1 MIGIGGKA
9 GTKLTEFVERMDD
22 WREKLRRAGYLETEA
37 EPGEE
42 DSFSIQ
48 ALIESVRD
56 DTGYGMEIRAEGTI
70 EAETRFQNIEEIISK
85 AADYQAQ
92 SDAPKL
98 GEFLED
104 VSLVADIDR
113 KDEGQDLL
121 TLMTLHGAKGLEFP
135 KVYLVGMNDGLFPGF
150 ASIGNPEDLEEE
162 RRLCYV
168 GITRAQEEL
177 VMTSARSRMLN
188 GAYERMKP
196 SKFIDE
202 IPDELCDK
210 KLLKSYDD
218 MFQDDDYGD
227 SDIFG
232 GGARRFGAKG
242 GRSGGSGSGSS
253 YGSRGGSSSSYGG
266 GSGSGVGRSGAYGSG
281 SGSSFGAGAGSFGA
295 NSYGLQ
301 GMGSVGYLAKSGAG
315 AARKKGAGIPKSLVQ
330 TGIQK
335 LETLDYAVGD
345 RVKHIKFGEGTVE
358 AIEDGKKD
366 YTVTVNFDT
375 AGQKKML
382 ASFAKL
388 KKL

>member
-1 MIGIGGKA
+1 M
-9 GTKLTEFVERMDD
+9 
-22 WREKLRRAGYLETEA
+22 
-37 EPGEE
+37 
-42 DSFSIQ
+42 
-48 ALIESVRD
+48 
-56 DTGYGMEIRAEGTI
+56 
-70 EAETRFQNIEEIISK
+70 
-85 AADYQAQ
+85 
-92 SDAPKL
+92 
-98 GEFLED
+98 
-104 VSLVADIDR
+104 ADIDR
-113 KDEGQDLL
+113 KDDGQDLL

-177 VMTSARSRMLN
+177 VMTAARTRMLN

-210 KLLKSYDD
+210 KLLMSYDD
-218 MFQDDDYGD
+218 MFRDDDYGD

-242 GRSGGSGSGSS
+242 GRSGGYGSGSGSYGAGSSYGGRSGGYGSGSGSS
-253 YGSRGGSSSSYGG
+253 YGAGSSGT
-266 GSGSGVGRSGAYGSG
+266 
-281 SGSSFGAGAGSFGA
+281 AGSFGA

-301 GMGSVGYLAKSGAG
+301 GMGSAGYLAKSGTG
-315 AARKKGAGIPKSLVQ
+315 AARKKGAGIPKSLIQ

-358 AIEDGKKD
+358 AIEDGKRD
-366 YTVTVNFDT
+366 YMVTVIFDN

-388 KKL
+388 QKL

>member
-1 MIGIGGKA
+1 M
-9 GTKLTEFVERMDD
+9 
-22 WREKLRRAGYLETEA
+22 
-37 EPGEE
+37 
-42 DSFSIQ
+42 
-48 ALIESVRD
+48 
-56 DTGYGMEIRAEGTI
+56 
-70 EAETRFQNIEEIISK
+70 
-85 AADYQAQ
+85 
-92 SDAPKL
+92 
-98 GEFLED
+98 
-104 VSLVADIDR
+104 ADIDR
-113 KDEGQDLL
+113 KDDGQDLL

-242 GRSGGSGSGSS
+242 GRAGG
-253 YGSRGGSSSSYGG
+253 Y
-266 GSGSGVGRSGAYGSG
+266 
-281 SGSSFGAGAGSFGA
+281 GA

-301 GMGSVGYLAKSGAG
+301 GMGSAGYLAKSGAG
-315 AARKKGAGIPKSLVQ
+315 AARKKGAGIPKSLIQ

-366 YTVTVNFDT
+366 YTVTVTFDT

-388 KKL
+388 QKL

>member
-1 MIGIGGKA
+1 
-9 GTKLTEFVERMDD
+9 
-22 WREKLRRAGYLETEA
+22 
-37 EPGEE
+37 
-42 DSFSIQ
+42 
-48 ALIESVRD
+48 
-56 DTGYGMEIRAEGTI
+56 MEIRAEGTI

-242 GRSGGSGSGSS
+242 GRSGGYGSGSS

-266 GSGSGVGRSGAYGSG
+266 GSGSGSYVGRSGAYGSG

-301 GMGSVGYLAKSGAG
+301 GMVSVGYLAKSGAG